1 MRFEQVL
8 NDLHRKPLK
17 KMATKDLRQHLEN
30 IRNVRTDIPDT
41 KQRRQKRKSSTY
53 QVDQIATIAK
63 KLGYTVEELM
73 ELPEVLEIL
82 GGDDNE
88 GE

>member
-8 NDLHRKPLK
+8 NKLHRKSLG
-17 KMATKDLRQHLEN
+17 KMDTKALRQHLED

-63 KLGYTVEELM
+63 KLGYTPEELM
-73 ELPEVLEIL
+73 ELPEVLAIL

-88 GE
+88 SD